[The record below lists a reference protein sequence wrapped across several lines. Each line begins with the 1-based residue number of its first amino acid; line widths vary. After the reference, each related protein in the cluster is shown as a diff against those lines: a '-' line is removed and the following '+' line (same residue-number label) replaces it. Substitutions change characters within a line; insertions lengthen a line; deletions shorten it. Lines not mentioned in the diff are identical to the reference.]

1 MPSEEI
7 GAILSSDD
15 PVVVRRYLELH
26 RERLEEGLAD
36 QQYMLALLEPLLT
49 ARSHAAGRR
58 FAAKESARAL
68 KLHGPGFSGTEDLS
82 DRHG

>member
-15 PVVVRRYLELH
+15 PVVVHRYLELH
-26 RERLEEGLAD
+26 RKRLEDGLAD
-36 QQYMLALLEPLLT
+36 QQLMLALLEPLLT

-58 FAAKESARAL
+58 SAADERAL
-68 KLHGPGFSGTEDLS
+68 LRWPEPARGGA
-82 DRHG
+82 